1 MKDVSDVQDK
11 AGKIFGLMV
20 GVGLLLCF
28 IGIGSG
34 AKAFGMTTVLW
45 NDHAVYLMD
54 VMFMLTQLLGL

>member
-34 AKAFGMTTVLW
+34 AKAFGLISAR
-45 NDHAVYLMD
+45 NDDGV
-54 VMFMLTQLLGL
+54 VE